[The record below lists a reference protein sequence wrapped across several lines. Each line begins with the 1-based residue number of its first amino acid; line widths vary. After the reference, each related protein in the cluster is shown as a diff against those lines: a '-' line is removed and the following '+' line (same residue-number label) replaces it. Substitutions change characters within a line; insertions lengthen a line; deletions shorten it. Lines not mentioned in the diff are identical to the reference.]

1 MLLVIIILYSTL
13 PREARRTI
21 LLCTICIYNMYALP
35 REVRGNCFYYVLY
48 SEKYGGMGRMGK
60 MGRMGLPRPDIY
72 LGGGGSWGVVG
83 KG

>member
-1 MLLVIIILYSTL
+1 
-13 PREARRTI
+13 
-21 LLCTICIYNMYALP
+21 MYALP